1 MDDALYDLYMKKF
14 IDREQAIGYAQDP
27 NTLANRLF

>member
-1 MDDALYDLYMKKF
+1 MKKF